1 MSEKKSRILL
11 ASLDL
16 FWMPDI
22 QKALSSDFEPYLVS
36 TWSLLRKVSNGAPPR
51 FNLWPFHYLLWLYK
65 RFPFLQWGNYLY
77 QILVL
82 SFDCCLRCW
91 SPRNYDVLCVLS
103 GCGLRTL
110 RSFQKHGKRV
120 VIECGSTHTDYQHQI
135 LLEEFKRNGIRESLF
150 PQAYRDRVRRE
161 FIEADWI
168 QIPSQFVK
176 RTFIEAGIPESKLL
190 LNLYGADTSR
200 FSPRAQDDL
209 DRPFRVICPSG
220 VNLRK
225 GARIL
230 VEAWKQLGWKDAELH
245 WIGNAKAPQVR
256 HLFREPLPGL
266 VWHGWMP
273 HEKLAELYRS
283 CDVLVLP
290 SFEEGFARVMV
301 EGAASGLGLIATPNT
316 GVEDFF
322 TPEDPEGWLIPVND
336 IGALCRALEEAK
348 HDRARTRQLGLR
360 AAKRT
365 RKGFSPEDYGRRA
378 VENLQKVFG

>member
-1 MSEKKSRILL
+1 M
-11 ASLDL
+11 
-16 FWMPDI
+16 
-22 QKALSSDFEPYLVS
+22 
-36 TWSLLRKVSNGAPPR
+36 
-51 FNLWPFHYLLWLYK
+51 
-65 RFPFLQWGNYLY
+65 
-77 QILVL
+77 
-82 SFDCCLRCW
+82 
-91 SPRNYDVLCVLS
+91 
-103 GCGLRTL
+103 
-110 RSFQKHGKRV
+110 
-120 VIECGSTHTDYQHQI
+120 
-135 LLEEFKRNGIRESLF
+135 EEFKRNGIRESLF

-378 VENLQKVFG
+378 VENLQKVVG